1 MKTIQLEIVYPSDIQ
16 NLLSLNLEYAKKKK
30 KKIQKKFLISDIFAS
45 ENVAIN
51 YLGQDENPYYRQSIG

>member
-1 MKTIQLEIVYPSDIQ
+1 MQK
-16 NLLSLNLEYAKKKK
+16 KKKK

-51 YLGQDENPYYRQSIG
+51 YLRQDENPYYRQSIG

>member
-1 MKTIQLEIVYPSDIQ
+1 MKTIQLEKVYPSDIQ

-51 YLGQDENPYYRQSIG
+51 YLRQDENPYYRQSIG

>member
-1 MKTIQLEIVYPSDIQ
+1 MQ
-16 NLLSLNLEYAKKKK
+16 KKK
-30 KKIQKKFLISDIFAS
+30 KKIQKKFLISDIFGS